1 MPGQSIHIARR
12 REFRWGA
19 VVAAALAAL
28 TFGAAQA
35 SESPKHPLQIAQ
47 IEKPAGVQSEIQNP
61 AMQSQINNLINQNVC
76 DGTICVSLPAVAASI
91 HKQLDGATVGY
102 AFFVGNALTGPKAL
116 FGAHGQAVTAANA
129 PAANFTPETQMQIA
143 STSKVLT
150 ALATLKVMSSNVNK
164 PASLYFPP
172 SWTLPA
178 NSIVKPITVRRFI
191 SQTSGVM
198 QYYASSSGQ
207 DYASLKAFFTQPI
220 ANPNA
225 PFYCPG
231 PPNPNA
237 TPPIPQALPNPI
249 IATTQAC
256 YSDANFGLMRVVLPR
271 AAGSTSSDPQ
281 TLANT
286 YVSQV
291 WQNVFNPVGVG
302 TVRCSPSGPAALGYN
317 YPGTSPGTNFGGN
330 LTLSCGDWGW
340 WVSVKDYASVLVSL
354 NAQDGKIL
362 GNCELDDMVNNPSNH
377 PVGWDV
383 KTDGTHRWVEKN
395 GGDSW
400 TTSAGSGQIS
410 SSVGIY
416 GGQDGCVIKGKGT
429 APIPGVAAV
438 LFINSNINGVK
449 YGADTV
455 LHNALVAATS
465 PD

>member
-1 MPGQSIHIARR
+1 M
-12 REFRWGA
+12 
-19 VVAAALAAL
+19 
-28 TFGAAQA
+28 
-35 SESPKHPLQIAQ
+35 
-47 IEKPAGVQSEIQNP
+47 
-61 AMQSQINNLINQNVC
+61 
-76 DGTICVSLPAVAASI
+76 
-91 HKQLDGATVGY
+91 
-102 AFFVGNALTGPKAL
+102 
-116 FGAHGQAVTAANA
+116 TAANA

-150 ALATLKVMSSNVNK
+150 ALAALKVMSSNINK
-164 PASLYFPP
+164 PAALYFPP
-172 SWTLPA
+172 SWTLPS
-178 NSIVKPITVRRFI
+178 NSIVKSITARQFV

-207 DYASLKAFFTQPI
+207 DYASLKAFFTQNIP
-220 ANPNA
+220 NPNA

-231 PPNPNA
+231 PPNANA
-237 TPPIPQALPNPI
+237 TPPVPQALPNPI

-271 AAGSTSSDPQ
+271 AGGSTSSDPQ
-281 TLANT
+281 TLADT

-291 WQNVFNPVGVG
+291 WQNVFFPVGVG
-302 TVRCSPSGPAALGYN
+302 AVRCSPSKPAALGYN
-317 YPGTSPGTNFGGN
+317 YPGTTPGTNFGGN

-362 GNCELDDMVNNPSNH
+362 GNCGLNDMVTNPSNH

-383 KTDGTHRWVEKN
+383 KFDGTHRWVEKN

-400 TTSAGSGQIS
+400 STNAGSGQIS

-416 GGQDGCVIKGKGT
+416 GGKDGCVVKGKGT
-429 APIPGVAAV
+429 APLPGVAAV